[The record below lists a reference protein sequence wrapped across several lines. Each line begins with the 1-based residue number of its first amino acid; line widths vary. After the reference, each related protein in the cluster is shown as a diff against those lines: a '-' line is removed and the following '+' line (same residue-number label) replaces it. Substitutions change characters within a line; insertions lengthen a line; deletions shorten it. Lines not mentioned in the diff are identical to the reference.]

1 MSASPANGPNG
12 QGPTPPQGKAPI
24 PRRRPAKAN
33 PFRPVQK
40 PHARPAA
47 VHAPGTPLPAGSKG
61 VPTKPPAPK
70 PLGNPQSQ
78 QNFEADRQKYGGWS
92 FPMREG
98 MGEFDLVL
106 TKKNTKD
113 GLRSHV
119 MRLIPPRKSENG
131 IDPSDQNE
139 FTRPVLLHRRDPRQ
153 PPPGRVVKEPTPI
166 EEETPEQI
174 AERERLA
181 QIKADRDAQRALD
194 DAQKAP
200 SGGPAKKQPKQK
212 DKPQGT
218 KVNHGPR
225 TEAAKKEFDIRYEEA
240 LPWHLEDAD
249 GRNVWVG
256 QYERPL
262 SETKAAIVYKDNKFM
277 ITPLG
282 KWYKFTSKRSSVNA
296 MTIEEVEAIM
306 KKKAPVGRWAV
317 RDQQREAAEKAINES
332 RGAGMVK
339 QESHTYKQS
348 SRKEKEDH
356 DDIDMSGD
364 EFQDDDETAGFEPEK
379 DEDSK
384 DSKDKVRRDQ
394 LGANLF
400 GAADEKAV
408 ETEEAQQRR
417 EELERKLFGKK
428 MKKALKKRD
437 KQFQYDSDDSERERD
452 PFASSSDESETD
464 SDEEKKKE
472 EDKDGKDKDGKDKD
486 GKESKDS
493 KDKNASAS
501 KGNGTPTGKKNLA
514 DTAKKGKSL
523 KRPGSPMVSD
533 SSGNESSRKNKKKK
547 TGPANAS
554 LMGSR
559 SSTPIPRRPGPPGS
573 ASDAEATG
581 GEMSDGVGG
590 KIKKKKIG
598 SNLATGTGARGTP
611 VGSRAGSPAPSNSQ
625 PTAPLTAQEIID
637 ALPENPE
644 DGVTISELLRSFNS
658 RIGEGPNKST
668 KTDFIQLVKIHGNYK
683 KDTKTL
689 SRKQKQKPT

>member
-1 MSASPANGPNG
+1 
-12 QGPTPPQGKAPI
+12 
-24 PRRRPAKAN
+24 
-33 PFRPVQK
+33 
-40 PHARPAA
+40 
-47 VHAPGTPLPAGSKG
+47 
-61 VPTKPPAPK
+61 
-70 PLGNPQSQ
+70 
-78 QNFEADRQKYGGWS
+78 
-92 FPMREG
+92 MREG

-106 TKKNTKD
+106 TKKNAKD

-119 MRLIPPRKSENG
+119 MRLIPPRKSANG
-131 IDPSDQNE
+131 IDPSDQDE

-153 PPPGRVVKEPTPI
+153 PPPGRVAKEPTPI

-225 TEAAKKEFDIRYEEA
+225 TEAAKKESEVRYEEA

-256 QYERPL
+256 QYEQPL
-262 SETKAAIVYKDNKFM
+262 SGTKAAIIYKDNKFM
-277 ITPLG
+277 VTPLG

-306 KKKAPVGRWAV
+306 KKKAPVARWAV

-332 RGAGMVK
+332 RGTGMVK
-339 QESHTYKQS
+339 QESATYKQS

-364 EFQDDDETAGFEPEK
+364 EFQDDDETAGFEAEK
-379 DEDSK
+379 DEESK

-408 ETEEAQQRR
+408 ETEEASRRR
-417 EELERKLFGKK
+417 EELERKLFGKN

-437 KQFQYDSDDSERERD
+437 KQFQYDDSDDSERERD
-452 PFASSSDESETD
+452 PFASSSDDESESD
-464 SDEEKKKE
+464 SDEEKAKKE
-472 EDKDGKDKDGKDKD
+472 EEKDGKDKNA
-486 GKESKDS
+486 
-493 KDKNASAS
+493 NASS
-501 KGNGTPTGKKNLA
+501 KGNGTPQGKKTLA
-514 DTAKKGKSL
+514 DAPKKGKSL

-547 TGPANAS
+547 TGPAGVS

-590 KIKKKKIG
+590 KIKKKKAG

-611 VGSRAGSPAPSNSQ
+611 VGSRAGSPVPSSSQ
-625 PTAPLTAQEIID
+625 PSAPLTAQEIID
-637 ALPENPE
+637 ALPEKPE
-644 DGVTISELLRSFNS
+644 DGLTISQLLKLFNT
-658 RIGEGPNKST
+658 RIGDGPNKST
-668 KTDFIQLVKIHGNYK
+668 KTDFINLVKVHGVYK

-689 SRKQKQKPT
+689 SRKQRS

>member
-1 MSASPANGPNG
+1 MSAPLPNGPNG
-12 QGPTPPQGKAPI
+12 KGPTPPQGKAPL
-24 PRRRPAKAN
+24 PRRRPAPKAN

-61 VPTKPPAPK
+61 IPPKAPVPK
-70 PLGNPQSQ
+70 PMVNAQSQ

-106 TKKNTKD
+106 TKKNAKD

-119 MRLIPPRKSENG
+119 MRLIPPRKSANG
-131 IDPSDQNE
+131 IDPSDQDE

-153 PPPGRVVKEPTPI
+153 PPPGRVAKEPTPI

-225 TEAAKKEFDIRYEEA
+225 TEAAKKESEVRYEEA

-256 QYERPL
+256 QYEQPL
-262 SETKAAIVYKDNKFM
+262 SGTKAAIIYKDNKFM
-277 ITPLG
+277 VTPLG

-306 KKKAPVGRWAV
+306 KKKAPVARWAV

-332 RGAGMVK
+332 RGTGMVK
-339 QESHTYKQS
+339 QESATYKQS

-364 EFQDDDETAGFEPEK
+364 EFQDDDETAGFEAEK
-379 DEDSK
+379 DEESK

-408 ETEEAQQRR
+408 ETEEASRRR
-417 EELERKLFGKK
+417 EELERKLFGKN

-437 KQFQYDSDDSERERD
+437 KQFQYDDSDDSERERD
-452 PFASSSDESETD
+452 PFASSSDDESESD
-464 SDEEKKKE
+464 SDEEKAKKE
-472 EDKDGKDKDGKDKD
+472 EEKDGKDKNA
-486 GKESKDS
+486 
-493 KDKNASAS
+493 NASS
-501 KGNGTPTGKKNLA
+501 KGNGTPQGKKTLA
-514 DTAKKGKSL
+514 DAPKKGKSL

-547 TGPANAS
+547 TGPAGVS

-590 KIKKKKIG
+590 KIKKKKAG

-611 VGSRAGSPAPSNSQ
+611 VGSRAGSPVPSSSQ
-625 PTAPLTAQEIID
+625 PSAPLTAQEIID
-637 ALPENPE
+637 ALPEKPE
-644 DGVTISELLRSFNS
+644 DGLTISQLLKLFNT
-658 RIGEGPNKST
+658 RIGDGPNKST
-668 KTDFIQLVKIHGNYK
+668 KTDFINLVKVHGVYK

-689 SRKQKQKPT
+689 SRKQRS